1 MKKLEK
7 FVARRRSIAD
17 YYNIKLSNDPK
28 CLIPSVS
35 HDSIHAY
42 HIYPLRIDFEKL
54 RISKRDVFT
63 RMEAKGIRCQVHYI
77 PIHLQP
83 FYKNNYG
90 FKSGD
95 FPVAEEFY
103 RQEISIPMYPTLEEI
118 DLNYITSSL
127 TESLES

>member
-1 MKKLEK
+1 
-7 FVARRRSIAD
+7 
-17 YYNIKLSNDPK
+17 
-28 CLIPSVS
+28 
-35 HDSIHAY
+35 
-42 HIYPLRIDFEKL
+42 
-54 RISKRDVFT
+54 
-63 RMEAKGIRCQVHYI
+63 MEAKGIRCQVHYI

-118 DLNYITSSL
+118 DLNYIISSL